1 MQNILQNQSFTFSP
15 AVEVRDTGW
24 SLSGGLAIHVPCNSG
39 TINSLG
45 SLGFILGNTYTVTY
59 EIINFTS
66 GTVQLFLGST
76 AGTVR
81 TANGIYTEQLICAD
95 TAEISFF
102 SDGGLAINNNLAFF
116 DSTENIDNAVTV
128 AFFDGEESGNIRK
141 KWTTYYS
148 YEPEMMIKF
157 INNFFTIKDGALW
170 MHNVNPVYNNFYGEQ
185 FQSKVQ
191 FYDNLNPTQQKIFFS
206 IRQEA
211 TTPWVAQDSG
221 DIRIIQVMGRKTF
234 GMLSRLRKN
243 NFKNYQ
249 GSFFADFMRNAA
261 DFRFVDSETALF
273 KGEPLRGRYMELLLT
288 NGDVTETIL
297 FEIDIKSARSMLT
310 Y

>member
-24 SLSGGLAIHVPCNSG
+24 SLSGGKAIHVPCNSG
-39 TINSLG
+39 TINSINNLG
-45 SLGFILGNTYTVTY
+45 LEIGKTYTVTY
-59 EIINFTS
+59 EISGYSS
-66 GTVQLFLGST
+66 GTVQLFMGTT

-81 TANGIYTEQLICAD
+81 TANGVYTESLLCAGS
-95 TAEISFF
+95 AEISFF
-102 SDGGLAINNNLAFF
+102 SDGGLTIEDNLSFF
-116 DSTENIDNAVTV
+116 DSADIDNAVTI

-170 MHNVNPVYNNFYGEQ
+170 MHNVNPIYNNFYGEQ

-191 FYDNLNPTQQKIFFS
+191 FYDNLNPTQQKLYFS
-206 IRQEA
+206 MRQEA
-211 TTPWVAQDSG
+211 TTPWVAQDFG
-221 DIRIIQVMGRKTF
+221 DISIIPVMGRKSF
-234 GMLSRLRKN
+234 GMSSRLRKN

-261 DFRFVDSETALF
+261 DSRFEDDITSLY

-288 NGDVTETIL
+288 NSDDQETIL
-297 FEIDIKSARSMLT
+297 FEIDIKSAPSMLT